1 MRKELKSFWLNPFS
15 THWTNIILFDPFHH
29 AINME
34 YVLAFQLSDLL
45 AVFGIK
51 VDQTDRARLFLFFLG
66 WLPSFSFQEG
76 ICSRDPIQMFLLL
89 PLKFISI
96 QA

>member
-15 THWTNIILFDPFHH
+15 TYWTNIILFDPFHQ

-51 VDQTDRARLFLFFLG
+51 VDQTDRASLFLLFLR
-66 WLPSFSFQEG
+66 WFPSFAFQEG
-76 ICSRDPIQMFLLL
+76 IDSGNPIQMFLLL
-89 PLKFISI
+89 PL
-96 QA
+96 